1 MGLGA
6 LGDAIGGLLGGG
18 GDSAPVPGL
27 VPTVKRQIK
36 VDGTAL
42 SEEID
47 KQVESVVVTDR
58 LRMPDSFV
66 LTLRDPGR
74 DILSKAKLK
83 LGAKVT
89 IAAGPPGAE
98 DPDEL
103 MVGEVTS
110 IEAEYDRLGT
120 RAIVR
125 GYDLLHRLSAGTRT
139 RTFDNVTYADVVKKI
154 ATEAGLTAE
163 VDSTPGT
170 IDHVIQGNVS
180 DLQFVYQLA
189 QRCGFD
195 VSAKDKT
202 LLFKKPAKASTGPGP
217 GEPDSTKALQLVW
230 GQKLLEFR
238 ARLSAVSQVGDVK
251 VRGWDTK
258 SQEAVIGK
266 ADAATDSAR
275 LTTSPKK
282 LAQTSHGKTFTLANH
297 PVESQAMAD
306 SLAKAVADQVASA
319 GYEATALVVGSPKFK
334 SGVAVTVSKVDEML
348 AGDWVIT
355 TARHEFG
362 NGPYRTHLEFAGR
375 QDRSLL
381 GLVGGGAATQASRPS
396 ITGVVIGVVTSLDDP
411 DELGRVKVKYPW
423 LGDDAESH
431 WARVA
436 RPSAGT
442 DYGFLWFPDSHE
454 EVLVAFEHG
463 DLAFPIVI
471 GSLWSGANKPLA
483 AATGS
488 VDGGKFQVHGMVS
501 PAGNKVMLFDK
512 DSEAGI
518 TLVTAGKKA
527 HLELAEGQKTL
538 ELFLDGKTLTIKTT
552 GDLELSADGAIKI
565 EAKKGLDIK
574 AAGNVTIKGA
584 KVGIN

>member
-18 GDSAPVPGL
+18 GGEPVPGL
-27 VPTVKRQIK
+27 VPTVRRQIK
-36 VDGTAL
+36 VEGTAL

-47 KQVESVVVTDR
+47 NQVESVIVTDR

-66 LTLRDPGR
+66 LTLRDPGV
-74 DILSKAKLK
+74 DLLGKAKLK
-83 LGAKVT
+83 IGATVT
-89 IAAGPPGAE
+89 ILAGPPGAE

-103 MVGEVTS
+103 MVGEVAS

-125 GYDLLHRLSAGTRT
+125 GYDLLYRLSAGTKT
-139 RTFDNVTYADVVKKI
+139 RTFDNVSYADVVKKI

-189 QRCGFD
+189 GRCGFD
-195 VSAKDKT
+195 VTVEGKK
-202 LLFKKPAKASTGPGP
+202 LLFKKPVKASTGPGP
-217 GEPDSTKALQLVW
+217 AAPDKSKPTQLEWGE
-230 GQKLLEFR
+230 KLIEFR
-238 ARLSAVSQVGDVK
+238 ARMSAVSQVADVK

-258 SQEAVIGK
+258 EQKAVIGK
-266 ADAATDSAR
+266 ADAATDTAR
-275 LTTSPKK
+275 LTTSPTT
-282 LAQTSHGKTFTLANH
+282 LAKSSRGKTFTVVDH
-297 PVESQAMAD
+297 PVADQGMAD
-306 SLAKAVADQVASA
+306 GLAKAVADQVASSA
-319 GYEATALVVGSPKFK
+319 YEATALVEGSPKLK
-334 SGVAVTVSKVDEML
+334 SGVAVTVSKVDPML

-362 NGPYRTHLEFAGR
+362 NGPYRTYLEFSGR
-375 QDRSLL
+375 QDRSLH
-381 GLVGGGAATQASRPS
+381 GLVASGVSSNSGRPL
-396 ITGVVIGVVTSLDDP
+396 ITGVVIGVVTSVDDP
-411 DELGRVKVKYPW
+411 DKLGRVKVKYPW

-436 RPSAGT
+436 RPSAGA

-471 GSLWSGANKPLA
+471 GSLWSGKNKPPSDI
-483 AATGS
+483 TGA
-488 VDGGKFQVHGMVS
+488 VDGGQFQTHGIIS
-501 PAGNKVMLFDK
+501 PAGNKIVFKDK
-512 DSEAGI
+512 KSEAGI
-518 TLVTAGKKA
+518 VLVTADEKIKIELKEGDSELSITCTGAVKLKA
-527 HLELAEGQKTL
+527 
-538 ELFLDGKTLTIKTT
+538 T
-552 GDLELSADGAIKI
+552 GDLEIKADGAVKL
-565 EAKKGLDIK
+565 EAGTTMDVK
-574 AAGNVTIKGA
+574 AGAKMTLKGA
-584 KVGIN
+584 TVGIN

>member
-18 GDSAPVPGL
+18 GESAPAPGL
-27 VPTVKRQIK
+27 VPTVKREIK

-42 SEEID
+42 AEDID
-47 KQVESVVVTDR
+47 KQVESVIVTDR

-74 DILSKAKLK
+74 DVLSKAKLK

-89 IAAGPPGAE
+89 ISAGPPGAE

-154 ATEAGLTAE
+154 ATEAGLSAE

-195 VSAKDKT
+195 VSAKDKK
-202 LLFKKPAKASTGPGP
+202 LLFKKPVKASTGPGP

-258 SQEAVIGK
+258 NQEAVIGK
-266 ADAATDSAR
+266 ADAATESAR
-275 LTTSPKK
+275 LTTSPKT
-282 LAQTSHGKTFTLANH
+282 LAETSHGKTFTLVNH
-297 PVESQAMAD
+297 PVDSQGMAD

-381 GLVGGGAATQASRPS
+381 GLVGGGATTQASRAS

-411 DELGRVKVKYPW
+411 DGLGRVKVKYPW

-471 GSLWSGANKPLA
+471 GSLWSGKNKPPSVL
-483 AATGS
+483 TGS
-488 VDGGKFQVHGMVS
+488 VDQGKFQVHGIVS
-501 PAGNKVMLFDK
+501 PAGHKVMLYDK
-512 DSEAGI
+512 DSDAGI
-518 TLVTAGKKA
+518 MLMTAQKKA
-527 HLELAEGQKTL
+527 HLMLAEGEKTL
-538 ELFLDGKTLTIKTT
+538 ELYLDGKTLTIRTT

-565 EAKKGLDIK
+565 EAKKGLDLK
-574 AAGNVTIKGA
+574 AQGNVTIKGA

>member
-18 GDSAPVPGL
+18 DSEPVPGL
-27 VPTVKRQIK
+27 VPTVRRQIK
-36 VDGTAL
+36 VEGAAL
-42 SEEID
+42 PEEID
-47 KQVESVVVTDR
+47 NQVQSVIVTDR

-66 LTLRDPGR
+66 LTFHDPGV
-74 DILSKAKLK
+74 DLLGKAKLK
-83 LGAKVT
+83 IGATVT
-89 IAAGPPGAE
+89 ILAGPPGAE

-103 MVGEVTS
+103 MVGEVAS

-125 GYDLLHRLSAGTRT
+125 GYDLLYRMSAGTKT
-139 RTFDNVTYADVVKKI
+139 RTFDNVSYADVVKKI

-189 QRCGFD
+189 QRVGFD
-195 VSAKDKT
+195 VTVKGKK
-202 LLFKKPAKASTGPGP
+202 LLFKKPVKASTGPGP
-217 GEPDSTKALQLVW
+217 AAPDKSKPTQLEWGE
-230 GQKLLEFR
+230 KLIEFR
-238 ARLSAVSQVGDVK
+238 ARISAVSQVADVK

-258 SQEAVIGK
+258 EQKAVIGK
-266 ADAATDSAR
+266 AEAATDTAR
-275 LTTSPKK
+275 LTTSPST
-282 LAQTSHGKTFTLANH
+282 LAKSSRGKTFTVVDH
-297 PVESQAMAD
+297 PVANQGQAD
-306 SLAKAVADQVASA
+306 SLAKAVADQVASSA
-319 GYEATALVVGSPKFK
+319 YEATALVEGSPKLK
-334 SGVAVTVSKVDEML
+334 SGVAVTVSKVDPML

-362 NGPYRTHLEFAGR
+362 NGPYRTYLEFSGR
-375 QDRSLL
+375 QDRSLH
-381 GLVGGGAATQASRPS
+381 GLVASGPSSNTARPL

-411 DELGRVKVKYPW
+411 DKLGRVKVKYPW

-463 DLAFPIVI
+463 DLEFPIVI
-471 GSLWSGANKPLA
+471 GSLWSGKNKPPA
-483 AATGS
+483 ALVGT
-488 VDGGKFQVHGMVS
+488 VDGGKFQVHGIVS
-501 PAGNKVMLFDK
+501 PAGHKVMLYDK
-512 DSEAGI
+512 DSDAGI
-518 TLVTAGKKA
+518 MLITANQKA
-527 HLELAEGQKTL
+527 HLKLGEGEKTL
-538 ELFLDGKTLTIKTT
+538 ELYLDGTTLSIKTT

-565 EAKKGLDIK
+565 EGKKSLDLK
-574 AAGNVTIKGA
+574 SSGNVTIKGA